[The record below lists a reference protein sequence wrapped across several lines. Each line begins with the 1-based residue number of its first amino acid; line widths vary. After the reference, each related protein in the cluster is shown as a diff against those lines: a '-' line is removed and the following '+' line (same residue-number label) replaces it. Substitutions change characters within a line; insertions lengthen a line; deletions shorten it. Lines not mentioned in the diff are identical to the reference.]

1 MLVEIKNLKS
11 YFFLDEGVLKAVDDV
26 SFAIDEQETVAL
38 VGESGC
44 GKTIVA
50 LSLLDLIPS
59 PGRIVDGQMLFM
71 GEDLRAMNAEQMR
84 QVRGQHIGLVFQ
96 EPGVALNPVY
106 TVGNQIAEVLR
117 LHRGLT
123 KKEAKAE
130 SVRLLGDVGI
140 ADPEERA
147 KAYPFELSGGMQQR
161 ALIATAIAGRPELL
175 IADEPTTALDPTVQA
190 EILDLLRYLQEQY
203 NMALLLITHDIG
215 VVAEMAD
222 RVMVMYTGKI
232 VETADIHEL
241 FRDARHP
248 YTQGLLGSAPR
259 LGVGRGEPLRGIP
272 GTVPDFLELPEGCTF
287 HPRCGIGDDECV
299 SAFPPIE
306 DIAPGRQCACYKV
319 S

>member
-1 MLVEIKNLKS
+1 MLIEVRNLKS
-11 YFFLDEGVLKAVDDV
+11 YFFLDEGILKAVDDV
-26 SFAIDEQETVAL
+26 SFVIEEKETVAL

-59 PGRIVDGQMLFM
+59 PGRIVDGQILFD
-71 GEDLRAMNAEQMR
+71 GEDLRAMNAERMR
-84 QVRGQHIGLVFQ
+84 QVRGRHIGLVFQ

-106 TVGNQIAEVLR
+106 TVGNQISDVLR

-123 KKEAKAE
+123 KHEARAE
-130 SVRLLGDVGI
+130 AVQLLGDVGI

-190 EILDLLRYLQEQY
+190 EILDLLRHLQDEY

-232 VETADIHEL
+232 VETADVNTL

-248 YTQGLLGSAPR
+248 YTQGLLGSAPQ
-259 LGVGRGEPLRGIP
+259 LGVGRDEPLRGIP
-272 GTVPDFLELPEGCTF
+272 GTVPDFLELPPGCTF
-287 HPRCGIGDDECV
+287 HTRCNLADDGCTT
-299 SAFPPIE
+299 AFPPIE
-306 DIAPGRQCACYKV
+306 EIAPGRQCACYKA

>member
-1 MLVEIKNLKS
+1 MLIEVKNLKS
-11 YFFLDEGVLKAVDDV
+11 YFFLDEGILKAVDDV
-26 SFAIDEQETVAL
+26 SFVIDEREAVAL

-59 PGRIVDGQMLFM
+59 PGRIVEGQILFN
-71 GEDLRAMNAEQMR
+71 GRDLRAMDAEGMR
-84 QVRGQHIGLVFQ
+84 QVRGRHIGLVFQ
-96 EPGVALNPVY
+96 EPGAALNPVY
-106 TVGNQIAEVLR
+106 TVGSQIADVLR
-117 LHRGLT
+117 LHRALT
-123 KKEAKAE
+123 KHEAWAE
-130 SVRLLGDVGI
+130 AIKLLGDVGI
-140 ADPEERA
+140 ADPEQRA

-190 EILDLLRYLQEQY
+190 EILDLLRHLQDEY

-232 VETADIHEL
+232 VETADVHTL
-241 FRDARHP
+241 FGDARHP
-248 YTQGLLGSAPR
+248 YTQGLMGSAPR

-272 GTVPDFLELPEGCTF
+272 GTVPDFLDLPPGCTF
-287 HPRCGIGDDECV
+287 HTRCTLADEGCTT
-299 SAFPPIE
+299 AFPPME
-306 DIAPGRQCACYKV
+306 EIAPGRQCACYKV
-319 S
+319 T

>member
-1 MLVEIKNLKS
+1 MLIEVRNLKS
-11 YFFLDEGVLKAVDDV
+11 YFFLDEGILKAVDDV
-26 SFAIDEQETVAL
+26 SFVIDEREAVAL

-59 PGRIVDGQMLFM
+59 PGRIVEGEILFKGQ
-71 GEDLRAMNAEQMR
+71 DLRAMDAERMR
-84 QVRGQHIGLVFQ
+84 QVRGRHIGLVFQ
-96 EPGVALNPVY
+96 EPGAALNPVY
-106 TVGNQIAEVLR
+106 TVGSQIADVLR
-117 LHRGLT
+117 LHRALT
-123 KKEAKAE
+123 KHEARTEA
-130 SVRLLGDVGI
+130 VQLLGDVGI
-140 ADPEERA
+140 ADPEQRA

-190 EILDLLRYLQEQY
+190 EILDLLRHLQDEY

-232 VETADIHEL
+232 VETADVHTL

-259 LGVGRGEPLRGIP
+259 LGVGRGAPLRGIP
-272 GTVPDFLELPEGCTF
+272 GTVPDFLELPPGCTF
-287 HPRCGIGDDECV
+287 HPRCTLADEGCTT
-299 SAFPPIE
+299 AFPPIKE
-306 DIAPGRQCACYKV
+306 IAPGRRCACYKAT
-319 S
+319 

>member
-1 MLVEIKNLKS
+1 MLIEVRNLKS
-11 YFFLDEGVLKAVDDV
+11 YFFLDEGILKAVDDV
-26 SFAIDEQETVAL
+26 SFVIEERETVAL

-59 PGRIVDGQMLFM
+59 PGRIVDGQILFN
-71 GEDLRAMNAEQMR
+71 GQDLRAMDAERMR
-84 QVRGQHIGLVFQ
+84 QVRGRHIGLVFQ

-117 LHRGLT
+117 LHRALT
-123 KKEAKAE
+123 KREARAE
-130 SVRLLGDVGI
+130 AVQLLGDVGI
-140 ADPEERA
+140 ADPEVRA

-190 EILDLLRYLQEQY
+190 EILDLLRHLQDEY

-232 VETADIHEL
+232 VETADVHTL

-248 YTQGLLGSAPR
+248 YTQGLLGSAPQ

-272 GTVPDFLELPEGCTF
+272 GTVPDFLELPPGCTF
-287 HPRCGIGDDECV
+287 HTRCNLADDGCTT
-299 SAFPPIE
+299 AFPPIE
-306 DIAPGRQCACYKV
+306 EIAPGRQCACYKV

>member
-1 MLVEIKNLKS
+1 MLIEVLNLKS
-11 YFFLDEGVLKAVDDV
+11 YFFLDEGILKAVDDV
-26 SFAIDEQETVAL
+26 SFVIEEKETVAL

-50 LSLLDLIPS
+50 LSLLNLIPS
-59 PGRIVDGQMLFM
+59 PGRIVDGQILFN
-71 GEDLRAMNAEQMR
+71 GEDLRAMGAERMR

-106 TVGNQIAEVLR
+106 TVGSQIADVLR
-117 LHRGLT
+117 LHRSLT
-123 KKEAKAE
+123 KHEARAE
-130 SVRLLGDVGI
+130 AVKLLGDVGI
-140 ADPEERA
+140 ADPEQRA

-175 IADEPTTALDPTVQA
+175 IADEPTTALDATVQA
-190 EILDLLRYLQEQY
+190 EILDLLRHLQDEHD
-203 NMALLLITHDIG
+203 MALLLITHDIG

-232 VETADIHEL
+232 VETADVHSL
-241 FRDARHP
+241 FQDARHP

-272 GTVPDFLELPEGCTF
+272 GTVPDFMKLPEGCTF
-287 HPRCGIGDDECV
+287 HPRCDFADSGCV
-299 SAFPPIE
+299 SSFPPMK
-306 DIAPGRQCACYKV
+306 DIAPMRQCACYKV

>member
-1 MLVEIKNLKS
+1 MLIEVRNLKS
-11 YFFLDEGVLKAVDDV
+11 YFFLDEGILKAVDDV
-26 SFAIDEQETVAL
+26 SFVIEERETVAL

-59 PGRIVDGQMLFM
+59 PGRIVDGQILFN
-71 GEDLRAMNAEQMR
+71 GQDLRTMDAERMR
-84 QVRGQHIGLVFQ
+84 QVRGRHIGLVFQ

-117 LHRGLT
+117 LHRALT
-123 KKEAKAE
+123 KREARAE
-130 SVRLLGDVGI
+130 AVQLLGDVGI
-140 ADPEERA
+140 ADPEQRA

-190 EILDLLRYLQEQY
+190 EILDLLRHLQDEY

-232 VETADIHEL
+232 VETADVHTL

-248 YTQGLLGSAPR
+248 YTQGLLRSAPQ

-272 GTVPDFLELPEGCTF
+272 GTVPDFLELPPGCTF
-287 HPRCGIGDDECV
+287 HPRCNLADDGCTTV
-299 SAFPPIE
+299 FPPIE
-306 DIAPGRQCACYKV
+306 EIAPGRQCACYKV

>member
-1 MLVEIKNLKS
+1 MLMEVENLKS
-11 YFFLDEGVLKAVDDV
+11 YFFLDEGILKAVDDV
-26 SFAIDEQETVAL
+26 SFAIAERETVAL

-59 PGRIVDGQMLFM
+59 PGRIVDGQILLN
-71 GEDLRAMNAEQMR
+71 GEDLRAMSSERMR
-84 QVRGQHIGLVFQ
+84 KVRGRHIGLVFQ

-106 TVGNQIAEVLR
+106 TVGNQIADVLR

-123 KKEAKAE
+123 KHEAQAQAIE
-130 SVRLLGDVGI
+130 LLGDVGI

-190 EILDLLRYLQEQY
+190 EILDLLRHLQDEH
-203 NMALLLITHDIG
+203 NMALLLITHDIAL
-215 VVAEMAD
+215 VAEMAD
-222 RVMVMYTGKI
+222 RVMVMYSGKI
-232 VETADIHEL
+232 VETADVHTL

-287 HPRCGIGDDECV
+287 HPRCILADDRCV
-299 SAFPPIE
+299 SAFPPTV
-306 DIAPGRQCACYKV
+306 DIAPRRQCACYKV